1 MLPPWPLLLRRWPP
15 TNSAERMFI
24 GHFAPAF
31 LARGISEDAPR
42 LGVLFIGAQLT
53 DLSLIHI

>member
-1 MLPPWPLLLRRWPP
+1 
-15 TNSAERMFI
+15 MFI

-53 DLSLIHI
+53 DWARFLGCWWSV